1 MTRRGSRPQ
10 VVLVKPPEQSH
21 FNFGTFSLAV
31 LAAAVHDIARVRI
44 IDATMLGA
52 DEAAALVWAPVP
64 AFVGITTM
72 GLGSVPPV
80 ADFIAALRAHPRM
93 NRATRIIVGGHGA
106 SMLPEVLLKAGADAV
121 VVGEGERTFRQ
132 LIERGFASGDPG
144 LVCLV
149 GDRAVY
155 GPPAPLIEPLDALPL
170 PARDLMPQHADSIH
184 LMETSRGCPHAC
196 AFCETVRF
204 HGRRWRHHSPD
215 RVAREVRE
223 LVTRRDAW
231 IIHLTDDNFAASRR
245 RAQKI
250 CQALVRQELPA
261 CFMVS
266 ARADDLLAQDNLLPA
281 LAAARFLR
289 ISVGVETL
297 DGDLAHVTGKSMS
310 LAQYQDLFQRM
321 RNLGIFSVAS
331 FIIGLP
337 GEAAESRRR
346 AAELALAAAPDSA
359 RFLPYYPLPGTPLAP
374 PGAGLDPDPADVAH
388 AEACNH
394 AFVTAD
400 SAKGRLTQAAA
411 GGGIRGLLAQGVLRR
426 GSDYGE
432 TSMS

>member
-1 MTRRGSRPQ
+1 
-10 VVLVKPPEQSH
+10 
-21 FNFGTFSLAV
+21 
-31 LAAAVHDIARVRI
+31 
-44 IDATMLGA
+44 
-52 DEAAALVWAPVP
+52 
-64 AFVGITTM
+64 
-72 GLGSVPPV
+72 
-80 ADFIAALRAHPRM
+80 
-93 NRATRIIVGGHGA
+93 
-106 SMLPEVLLKAGADAV
+106 
-121 VVGEGERTFRQ
+121 
-132 LIERGFASGDPG
+132 
-144 LVCLV
+144 
-149 GDRAVY
+149 
-155 GPPAPLIEPLDALPL
+155 
-170 PARDLMPQHADSIH
+170 MPQRADSIH